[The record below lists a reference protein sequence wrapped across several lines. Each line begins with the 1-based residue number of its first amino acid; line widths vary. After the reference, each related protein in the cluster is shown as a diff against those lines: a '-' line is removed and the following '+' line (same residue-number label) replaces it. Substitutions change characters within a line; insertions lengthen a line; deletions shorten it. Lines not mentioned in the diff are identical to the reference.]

1 MKESNKNN
9 NRISDNK
16 YTSEKSS
23 NENRNEN
30 RNEKSNKNQ
39 KNQNS
44 DKSQRSSR
52 WSGGRKGWLA
62 FQSTYKYNFYLAS
75 NSWIR
80 IDIYVN

>member
-23 NENRNEN
+23 NEN